1 MMKKNLS
8 WIVALVVVAG
18 VAFYGGNLYGQNQ
31 AAAARK
37 TAQGQFGGGA
47 GRRGGMGG
55 NGAGLVSGSIFSK
68 DDKSITVTLRDGSSK
83 IIFYSPTTT
92 VGKMAQGSASDLVT
106 GEQVSVVGKTNDDGT
121 VTAQSIQLRPPMPAD
136 ATSIAPK
143 SVK

>member
-1 MMKKNLS
+1 MKKNLY
-8 WIVALVVVAG
+8 WIVALVVVSG

-31 AAAARK
+31 AAAVRK
-37 TAQGQFGGGA
+37 TAQGQFAGGA

-55 NGAGLVSGSIFSK
+55 NGAGLVNGSIFSK

-83 IIFYSPTTT
+83 IIFYSPATS
-92 VGKMAQGSASDLVT
+92 VGKMAQGSANDLVA

-136 ATSIAPK
+136 APQ